1 MSADQ
6 NFSRPG
12 AVDLSALTT
21 AQPAA
26 GAPAAGGSYVVE
38 VTEASFESVAQQSMR
53 YPVIMLLTSGRDTGS
68 AGVLRDLAEL
78 VNQADGRLLLG
89 VVDVDTSPRIAQA
102 LGVQAV
108 PTAIALIAGQ
118 LAPLFQG
125 TRDRADIKSVL
136 DQIIQVAVANGLTG
150 RATPQA
156 SAQPA
161 GEDGEPALDPRF
173 AAADEKLQAGDFAGA
188 VGEFEKLLKANPRDT
203 EAKAGLAQASLL
215 VRSTDLDE
223 QTIERAD
230 AAPDDIEAQL
240 AAADLELLSG
250 AAEKAFE
257 RLVDLVR
264 RTAGPEREQVRA
276 RLVELFDTMDPAE
289 DAVKKARRALSMALF

>member
-1 MSADQ
+1 M
-6 NFSRPG
+6 
-12 AVDLSALTT
+12 
-21 AQPAA
+21 
-26 GAPAAGGSYVVE
+26 VE

-89 VVDVDTSPRIAQA
+89 VVDVDTNPRIAQA

-156 SAQPA
+156 AAQPA